1 MSSSRPTP
9 LSLAELSALCA
20 NKTVLEGATERQPPL
35 PLGLSSL
42 DEQLPDGGLPRGSVI
57 EVTSPAG
64 LSGATR
70 LALAACASVQREST
84 QETMAQDDQPPWCA
98 WVDASHS
105 LFAPGVL
112 QTGVDLEQLLV
123 VRPEPSDIARVA
135 VRLVTS
141 QLFSI
146 VVVDRCGIP
155 GAEIRPPKIRWDVAT
170 RRLAL
175 ALQGTRCS
183 VLLLSTTRLAR
194 TQTLPTAMRIELSK
208 PSNQHIEF
216 RVAKDRRGHCGRTV
230 KVPLQELQALHA
242 RRTRDPFLSPFPQ
255 AHHHDRD

>member
-1 MSSSRPTP
+1 MSSRPPTQ

-20 NKTVLEGATERQPPL
+20 NKTVLGGATERQPPL

-42 DEQLPDGGLPRGSVI
+42 DEQLPGGGLPRGAVI
-57 EVTSPAG
+57 EVASPAG

-70 LALAACASVQREST
+70 LALAACASVQRENS
-84 QETMAQDDQPPWCA
+84 QGSMAQADQPPWCA

-123 VRPEPSDIARVA
+123 VRPEPADIARVA

-141 QLFSI
+141 QLFSL
-146 VVVDRCGIP
+146 VVVDRSGIP
-155 GAEIRPPKIRWDVAT
+155 GAEIRPPKIRWDIAT

-175 ALQGTRCS
+175 ALQGSRCS

-194 TQTLPTAMRIELSK
+194 SQTLPTAMRIELSK
-208 PSNQHIEF
+208 PSNKHIEL

-230 KVPLQELQALHA
+230 KVPLHELQALHA
-242 RRTRDPFLSPFPQ
+242 RRTLAPHLSPFSQ
-255 AHHHDRD
+255 THHHDSD